1 LSQLPTAP
9 IQNQE
14 WYQSLVDDCQT
25 IFVEGV
31 FNAKWTLIETYHGVG
46 SRIIAE
52 TASFERANIY
62 GQNIVQDLAQAI
74 GKSTRTVHYAIAL
87 ATQYPDLN
95 DLPEGKNISMNRLIT
110 KYLTAPKDVPAR
122 PATYYNGLA
131 TLTRQRQG
139 GWSLV
144 LPADANIEAE
154 AGDQVHI
161 VIREGP

>member
-1 LSQLPTAP
+1 MSQLPTAP

-110 KYLTAPKDVPAR
+110 KYLTAPKDVPAS
-122 PATYYNGLA
+122 PVTYYNGLGQA
-131 TLTRQRQG
+131 DG
-139 GWSLV
+139 GPHRWVVHLPIGQV
-144 LPADANIEAE
+144 LDMK
-154 AGDQVHI
+154 AGPVH
-161 VIREGP
+161 VIIKEKP